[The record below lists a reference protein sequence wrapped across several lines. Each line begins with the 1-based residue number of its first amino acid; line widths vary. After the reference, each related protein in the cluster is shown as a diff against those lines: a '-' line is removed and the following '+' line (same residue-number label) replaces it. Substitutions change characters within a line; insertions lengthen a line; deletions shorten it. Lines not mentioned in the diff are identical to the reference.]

1 MMIDAGRVIKTMRIT
16 RSEIAWL
23 SYEDYR
29 DFECVM
35 SRIAAQPGIVVYKV
49 YPDVENSVYKIESI
63 VPCITN
69 VRAVNE

>member
-1 MMIDAGRVIKTMRIT
+1 MIEAGRVIKTMRIT

-35 SRIAAQPGIVVYKV
+35 SRIAAQPGIVVCRV
-49 YPDVENSVYKIESI
+49 EFSPDSTLYQIESV
-63 VPCITN
+63 VPCITTLGPTSHL
-69 VRAVNE
+69 